1 MLTDPQTALRVLL
14 IEDDDGDALLVREEL
29 EDVGARPDL
38 RRVGS
43 LRQALAELSPEVDC
57 VLLDLGLPDA
67 TGLEALAS
75 LQAASPGLAVVVLTG
90 LDDEEAGAAAVRAG
104 AQDFLVKGQ
113 VGGDTLMRAIRYAVS
128 RSEAQRAQ
136 RELEIAEVHARENDR
151 LERGLLPRPAV
162 RDTSIAVATFSR
174 PGRRRALLGGD
185 LYDVVETADGAIHAV
200 IGDVCGHGPD
210 EAALGVSLRSAW
222 RALVL
227 AGAPGDVVLAT
238 LQEVLVRERHREHL
252 FATACTVAVS
262 PERTTVEVRRAG
274 HLPPLLLAEGSAT
287 ALPDRPGGRPLG
299 LGGSKWPALARPL
312 PERWSL
318 LLYTDG
324 LSEARLAEGGQLGE
338 EGLRRL
344 VEEHLV
350 GPAAGD
356 ARARLEALT
365 ARVEDLHGGPLHD
378 DVAALLLGGAAGPV
392 RP

>member
-29 EDVGARPDL
+29 EDAGAFPDL
-38 RRVGS
+38 RRAGS
-43 LRQALAELSPEVDC
+43 LREAMAGLGAEVDC

-67 TGLEALAS
+67 TGLEALAA
-75 LQAASPGLAVVVLTG
+75 LQAAAPGLAVVVLTG

-128 RSEAQRAQ
+128 RCEAQAAR
-136 RELEIAEVHARENDR
+136 RELEIAEVQARENDR

-162 RDTSIAVATFSR
+162 RDTSLAVASFSR

-185 LYDVVETADGAIHAV
+185 FYDVVETADGAVHIV

-222 RALVL
+222 RALTL
-227 AGAPGDVVLAT
+227 AGSPGDVVLTT
-238 LQEVLVRERHREHL
+238 LQEVLLRERHREHL
-252 FATACTVAVS
+252 FATVCSVTLAPDRRS
-262 PERTTVEVRRAG
+262 LEMRRAG
-274 HLPPLLLAEGSAT
+274 HLPPLLLADGEAT
-287 ALPDRPGGRPLG
+287 PLPDRPGARPLG
-299 LGGSKWPALARPL
+299 LGGGEWPALTRPL
-312 PERWSL
+312 PERWGL

-324 LSEARLAEGGQLGE
+324 LTEARLATGGQLGE
-338 EGLRRL
+338 PGLREL
-344 VEEHLV
+344 VREHLI

-356 ARARLEALT
+356 ARSRLEALT

-378 DVAALLLGGAAGPV
+378 DVAVLLVGGAAGPA
-392 RP
+392 RA

>member
-29 EDVGARPDL
+29 EEVGAPDL

-43 LRQALAELSPEVDC
+43 LREALAELGPEVDC

-75 LQAASPGLAVVVLTG
+75 LRSASPGLAVVVLTG

-136 RELEIAEVHARENDR
+136 SELEIAEIHARENDR

-174 PGRRRALLGGD
+174 PGRRRTLLGGD
-185 LYDVVETADGAIHAV
+185 LYDVVETADGAVHAV

-238 LQEVLVRERHREHL
+238 LQEMLVRERHRDHL
-252 FATACTVAVS
+252 FATACTVALS
-262 PERTTVEVRRAG
+262 PDRRTLEVRRAG
-274 HLPPLLLAEGSAT
+274 HLPPLLLADGTAT

-299 LGGSKWPALARPL
+299 LGGREWPALTRPL

-338 EGLRRL
+338 EGLRLL

-356 ARARLEALT
+356 GSARLEALT

-378 DVAALLLGGAAGPV
+378 DVAALLLGGGP
-392 RP
+392 RPGHP

>member
-1 MLTDPQTALRVLL
+1 VLTDPQTALRVLL

-29 EDVGARPDL
+29 EEVGAPDL

-43 LRQALAELSPEVDC
+43 LREALAELGPEVDC

-75 LQAASPGLAVVVLTG
+75 LRSASPGLAVVVLTG

-136 RELEIAEVHARENDR
+136 SELEIAEIHARENDR

-174 PGRRRALLGGD
+174 PGRRRTLLGGD
-185 LYDVVETADGAIHAV
+185 LYDVVETADGAVHAV

-238 LQEVLVRERHREHL
+238 LQEMLVRERHRDHL
-252 FATACTVAVS
+252 FATACTVALS
-262 PERTTVEVRRAG
+262 PDRRTLEVRRAG
-274 HLPPLLLAEGSAT
+274 HLPPLLLADGTAT

-299 LGGSKWPALARPL
+299 LGGREWPALTRPL

-338 EGLRRL
+338 EGLRLL

-356 ARARLEALT
+356 GSARLEALT

-378 DVAALLLGGAAGPV
+378 DVAALLLGGGP
-392 RP
+392 RPGHP